1 MKMRSKLFAL
11 LVFAIF
17 ASGCSSSASAPEETT
32 QVETQSTT
40 EVTEEDV
47 QDVSEA
53 NTLEANMTLKARRRS
68 RLTNRQKNHNLS
80 WLHLN

>member
-1 MKMRSKLFAL
+1 MRSKLFAL

-17 ASGCSSSASAPEETT
+17 ASGCSSSAPVPEEIT
-32 QVETQSTT
+32 QNETQEVA

-53 NTLEANMTLKARRRS
+53 NTLEGEDD
-68 RLTNRQKNHNLS
+68 LTWAEEDQA
-80 WLHLN
+80 